1 LNDAHPAGAFAPLD
15 VRVARKA
22 YQAASG
28 ERLEVLHDIG
38 FALRQGEVGAI
49 VGPSGCG
56 KTTMLR
62 IIAGLDR
69 DFQGAIVRPPDGKLG
84 MVFQEPRLLPWRTVE
99 DNVRLVAPAIDPGDL
114 ATLFDVLG
122 LAGHRA
128 HYPGELSLGLA
139 RRVALARAF
148 AVQPEL
154 LLLDEPFVSLDQAL
168 AARLRK
174 ELVTLVDRSA
184 AITLLVTHDIEE
196 AIALADRLILLSARP
211 ARILAEMPLATPRR
225 LRTAAEV
232 ASIKVQVSTRLVALG
247 QPVAIAQPSITWD

>member
-22 YQAASG
+22 YHAASG
-28 ERLEVLHDIG
+28 ARLEVLRDIA
-38 FALRQGEVGAI
+38 FTLRQGEVVAI

-69 DFQGAIVRPPDGKLG
+69 DYDGAIARPPDGRLG
-84 MVFQEPRLLPWRTVE
+84 MVFQEPRLLPWRSVE
-99 DNVRLVAPAIDPGDL
+99 DNVRLVAPEIEAHEL
-114 ATLFDVLG
+114 AALFDVLG
-122 LAGHRA
+122 LVSHRA

-148 AVQPEL
+148 AVKPEL

-168 AARLRK
+168 AARLRD
-174 ELVTLVDRSA
+174 ELVTLVDRHA
-184 AITLLVTHDIEE
+184 VITLLVTHDIEE
-196 AIALADRLILLSARP
+196 AAALADRLILLSARP
-211 ARILAEMPLATPRR
+211 ARMLADMPIATPRR
-225 LRTAAEV
+225 SRSAADIATIKAQV
-232 ASIKVQVSTRLVALG
+232 AGRLVSLG
-247 QPVAIAQPSITWD
+247 EPAVMA